1 MKGSRM
7 AWFKTT
13 LISSIHALFSTST
26 AKPAP
31 PEHDEDALEEI
42 RARMCAMAESGS
54 GERDM
59 ALVRRI
65 RYAADIQTLWF
76 IRSELMAVLART
88 HGEAVA
94 RERLARL
101 GEMFAR
107 LLPEGLR
114 SRPSPLVGGHHED
127 RPDAGDWPEP

>member
-1 MKGSRM
+1 
-7 AWFKTT
+7 
-13 LISSIHALFSTST
+13 
-26 AKPAP
+26 
-31 PEHDEDALEEI
+31 
-42 RARMCAMAESGS
+42 MAEFGA

-59 ALVRRI
+59 GLVRRI
-65 RYAADIQTLWF
+65 RYASDIQTLWF

-94 RERLARL
+94 RERLERL

-114 SRPSPLVGGHHED
+114 SRPSPLVGGHPDD
-127 RPDAGDWPEP
+127 RPEGEDSEVR